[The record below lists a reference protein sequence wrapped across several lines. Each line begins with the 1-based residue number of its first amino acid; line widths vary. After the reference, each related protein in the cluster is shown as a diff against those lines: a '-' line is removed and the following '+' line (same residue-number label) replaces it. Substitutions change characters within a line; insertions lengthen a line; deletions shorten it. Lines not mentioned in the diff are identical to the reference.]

1 MNSNPFKSQTAKSIL
16 LVEDDV
22 DDQDFIT
29 EALLRIDSQ
38 LSIHTVSNGT
48 KVLPFLE
55 TLADD
60 SLPNLLILDYN
71 LPEVDGAEVLQML
84 RQNSRYEAI
93 AKVVWST
100 SNAPQFKASSL
111 KLGAAT
117 YLVKPSTIAGIES
130 MAQQMLSY
138 CSATS

>member
-1 MNSNPFKSQTAKSIL
+1 MNSSTNQSHVVKSIL

-38 LSIHTVSNGT
+38 LSIHTVSNGS

-55 TLADD
+55 ALADD

-100 SNAPQFKASSL
+100 SNAPKFKASSL
-111 KLGAAT
+111 NLGAVT
-117 YLVKPSTIAGIES
+117 YLVKPSTVSGIET

-138 CSATS
+138 CSAMA